1 MGIAWSPTGQ
11 RLAYIRSHQSTSE
24 KTEATIETCDLTGGA
39 RTVVLSDPDLLNDE
53 ADEGIAWLPD
63 GRIIYSRKSS
73 ERESDLWAIR
83 AEPASGQRTGDTTR
97 LGGWKNF
104 AALEP
109 QASADGKRLIAARE
123 HTQTGIYIGDLA
135 IGNAG
140 FTPRRFNH
148 DDWYDYVAAWTKD
161 SKAVVFDSKRNGRW
175 AIFEQQLDSPSPE
188 TLIAGPDATDIRDSA
203 FKETFCTPRDR
214 HRQPLTIV

>member
-1 MGIAWSPTGQ
+1 MTKQMRA
-11 RLAYIRSHQSTSE
+11 
-24 KTEATIETCDLTGGA
+24 
-39 RTVVLSDPDLLNDE
+39 
-53 ADEGIAWLPD
+53 LPGCPMD
-63 GRIIYSRKSS
+63 ASFTQENPR